1 MVCMPWIWA
10 ISKLLFKKFDVLE
23 NEQTFIVAP
32 EALNRFYLQGFT
44 GRIGATWM
52 TKEERLTEIED
63 YVNYLNLLYDKILAG
78 RDISKMQ
85 INILGFSQGVATV
98 CRWITSRVM
107 KVDNLILWAGQLP
120 TDMNL
125 DLSKQVLAQTSMYV
139 IYGLQDE
146 FLTNI
151 SHDEYVKNFS
161 VAGFTPQ
168 VLSFNGKHEIHRE
181 TLVSLRDQMT
191 DKKPSL

>member
-1 MVCMPWIWA
+1 MPWIWA